1 MLLLNLPTRLSKII
15 LLLIFLI
22 FIQSRAFA
30 AYTFNWDGSS
40 STAWTTT
47 ANWTVTGSGTGT
59 ADYPGSGGRTDDIVL
74 FGVST
79 TIGVYTNQPTLTLN
93 ANQTLTIASITF
105 GSKQY
110 STAIPGTTVTINGST
125 GTLAI
130 AGDITQ
136 NPNLNNSA
144 GTTINNFIN
153 GTATLKCVNIRVGL
167 SGTTGGQNSFLFS
180 HIANL
185 NVSGSVLIIPSTSL
199 TNGSG
204 FRLEDGIMRLDGQI
218 SITNP
223 NGYNTGNNLAYF
235 TVNGTYNTSSPKSS
249 PTLYLNNANAIGALA
264 APYGSI
270 NLYGNRQ
277 SGTLGGRVTIYY
289 TAPNAVVY
297 TSSTQGFGPNGGK
310 VSTTAS
316 TDVTYDNL
324 VVQGSN
330 AVIGGPV
337 IGNTT
342 PVQTSYLNIDS
353 TFTTSANVT
362 FATVNT
368 TTTIGISGSTAA
380 TWTNS
385 ATVTGGV
392 GATTINGS
400 LINNS
405 PGIINQ
411 AGGSLSIASNVSNTG
426 ALNLGSGATDINGS
440 VNTSG
445 SLTMSSGTL
454 NIAQNYTNSGTFTA
468 GAGLI
473 TFDGT
478 AAQTLIDQ
486 TTAGTKFN
494 NVTFTN
500 GTTGATSKRMKLNS
514 NFFINPTY
522 TINVNGSGILTVEN
536 TPSTYTSALTLL
548 SNASGDASIG
558 NLTAGAIAGKI
569 EVQRF
574 IKGGARRYMLLSSP
588 VADTTNTV
596 ISSTSNSYSLKP
608 IILPG
613 AAGSKLSTIVTGPS
627 GSGGGFDSAPA
638 TGNSPSVFVYNENAP
653 ATADQNQVAGNEY
666 KALTNTSVS
675 IPIGNGILL
684 YYRGS
689 RDQLNPATGAPFVKP
704 FPAADDGTLTF
715 FGSVIKGT
723 TATNS
728 PMTPNIINLPATTA
742 TDASTYPL
750 ANTAYPATLSFSSTT
765 PTQKRGYNLVG
776 NPYASVIDLAKVGA
790 VNTTLKFYYLLIK
803 NAPTGTNSSSTR
815 FVLINTSTLNS
826 PVVGTGGSQYVLS
839 GQGFFVIAPAAS
851 TKITFDESM
860 KVPYATYTSTSPPIF
875 NVKKGGPSV
884 VKTLAV
890 NGGQDSKQATASVA
904 IAATTNVSTTPWLRL
919 DMMQDTSTFSSTD
932 IYFDKNAQNKFVP
945 GEDAPYLASSGQG
958 NFFFSQTADSI
969 GCFANY
975 TTELEK
981 QKRINLFIAY
991 TNYGTYKLTAPIK
1004 QNIDERYTIFLKDKF
1019 TNDSLDVIHNT
1030 EYTFNVTTAP
1040 ASYARDRFYLS
1051 IGIAPGHEYKLRDF
1065 NGAKQT
1071 SGIKL
1076 TWQTD
1081 NESNSTTFVVEKS
1094 TNGGN
1099 SFIAIDS
1106 LRSTGVGSYSYTDI
1120 APGSG
1125 QVLYRLKQQ
1134 LVTGRT
1140 NISNVLNFN
1149 YLTTSPLRFIVY
1161 PSTASQSININFG
1174 KTYSNAIK
1182 VNIATASGGLVKT
1195 ITASNTNYLQQNIS
1209 NLLSGLYVIEAVD
1222 ESTGKRIG
1230 SAKFYKQ

>member
-1 MLLLNLPTRLSKII
+1 MLLPNSQNRLPKI
-15 LLLIFLI
+15 LLTFIFLI
-22 FIQSRAFA
+22 IIQSRVLA

-79 TIGVYTNQPTLTLN
+79 SIGVYTNQPTLTLT

-105 GSKQY
+105 GTRQY
-110 STAIPGTTVTINGST
+110 SSSTPGTTLTINGNT
-125 GTLAI
+125 GTLTVT
-130 AGDITQ
+130 GDITQ
-136 NPNLNNSA
+136 NPNTSNGN

-153 GTATLKCVNIRVGL
+153 GTATVKCVNIRVGL
-167 SGTTGGQNSFLFS
+167 NGTTGGQNSFLFS

-185 NVSGSVLIIPSTSL
+185 NVSGNVIIIPSTSL
-199 TNGSG
+199 INGSG

-223 NGYNTGNNLAYF
+223 NGYTSGNNLAYF
-235 TVNGTYNTSSPKSS
+235 TVNGTYNTSAPKSS

-270 NLYGNRQ
+270 NLDGNRQ

-324 VVQGSN
+324 VIQGSN

-337 IGNTT
+337 VGSTI
-342 PVQTSYLNIDS
+342 PAQTSYLNIDS

-362 FATVNT
+362 FGTVNT
-368 TTTIGISGSTAA
+368 TTTIGISTSTAA
-380 TWTNS
+380 TWTNNS
-385 ATVTGGV
+385 PAVITGGA
-392 GATTINGS
+392 GSTDINGS
-400 LINNS
+400 LIN
-405 PGIINQ
+405 
-411 AGGSLSIASNVSNTG
+411 AGTMNMGTG
-426 ALNLGSGATDINGS
+426 N
-440 VNTSG
+440 
-445 SLTMSSGTL
+445 L
-454 NIAQNYTNSGTFTA
+454 NIAKDYNNTGVFTPNTTA
-468 GAGLI
+468 II
-473 TFDGT
+473 TFDG
-478 AAQTLIDQ
+478 AAGQTLTDK

-494 NVTFTN
+494 NVFFTN
-500 GTTGATSKRMKLNS
+500 GSTSATGKRMIGGS

-536 TPSTYTSALTLL
+536 TPATYTSALTLL
-548 SNASGDASIG
+548 STSAGDASIG
-558 NLTAGAIAGKI
+558 NLTAGTIAGKI

-574 IKGGARRYMLLSSP
+574 IKGGARRYMLISSP
-588 VADTTNTV
+588 VADTTNTA

-613 AAGSKLSTIVTGPS
+613 AAGSSTIVTGLN
-627 GSGGGFDSAPA
+627 GAANGFDSAPA

-653 ATADQNQVAGNEY
+653 GSTDPNQVAGNEY
-666 KALTNTSVS
+666 KGLTNTSVS
-675 IPIGNGILL
+675 IPMGNGILL

-689 RDQLNPATGAPFVKP
+689 RALLNAATGAPFVKP

-728 PMTPNIINLPATTA
+728 PMTPNIINLPATTSA
-742 TDASTYPL
+742 DASTYPL
-750 ANTAYPATLSFSSTT
+750 TGTAFNLNTLSFHTTTSTT
-765 PTQKRGYNLVG
+765 KRGYNLVG

-790 VNTTLKFYYLLIK
+790 GNTTLKFYYLLIK
-803 NAPTGTNSSSTR
+803 NASTGPNSSSTR
-815 FVLINTSTLNS
+815 FVLCNTTNTAS
-826 PVVGTGGSQYVLS
+826 PAVGTGGSQYVLS
-839 GQGFFVIAPAAS
+839 GQGFFVVAPAAN
-851 TKITFDESM
+851 TKITFDEGM
-860 KVPYATYTSTSPPIF
+860 KVGYSTYSGTTPPIF
-875 NVKKGGPSV
+875 NVKKDGPAV

-890 NGGQDSKQATASVA
+890 NAGHDINQAASSSTTAASA
-904 IAATTNVSTTPWLRL
+904 NSDTTPWLRL
-919 DMMQDTSTFSSTD
+919 DMMQDSSTFSSTD
-932 IYFDKNAQNKFVP
+932 IYFDKNAQTKFVP

-975 TTELEK
+975 TTQLEK
-981 QKRINLFIAY
+981 LKRVNLFIAY
-991 TNYGTYKLTAPIK
+991 TNFGTYKLTAPIK
-1004 QNIDERYTIFLKDKF
+1004 QNIDARYSIYLKDKF
-1019 TNDSLDVIHNT
+1019 TNDSLDVIHNAG
-1030 EYTFNVTTAP
+1030 YTFNVTTDKS
-1040 ASYARDRFYLS
+1040 SYARDRFYLS
-1051 IGIAPGHEYKLRDF
+1051 ISIAPGHEYKLREF
-1065 NGAKQT
+1065 NGIKQT
-1071 SGIKL
+1071 TGIKL
-1076 TWQTD
+1076 NWQTD
-1081 NESNSTTFVVEKS
+1081 NESNFTTFIIEKS
-1094 TNGGN
+1094 TDGGN
-1099 SFIAIDS
+1099 LFIAIDS
-1106 LRSTGVGSYSYTDI
+1106 LRSTGAGNYSYTDI
-1120 APGSG
+1120 TPGSG
-1125 QVLYRLKQQ
+1125 QVLYRLKQE
-1134 LVTGRT
+1134 LVTGHT
-1140 NISNVLNFN
+1140 DVSKNLTFN
-1149 YLTTSPLRFIVY
+1149 YLNTNPLRFVVY

-1182 VNIATASGGLVKT
+1182 VTIANTSGALVKT
-1195 ITASNTNYLQQNIS
+1195 ITASNTNYLQQNIG